1 MAIKLWNA
9 SQLAVYPNNPYAVG
23 LQLDTLL
30 PLITSKTRIVAF
42 TACSNILGSIV
53 PVAEI
58 VKAVRAR
65 GAELGVRKLE
75 VCVDCVAYAPHRQVD
90 VRAWDVDY
98 AYFSFYKVRFYS
110 VSLPSSASL
119 SPHHDLTRLAL
130 LAHAGLRSAHLC
142 PIRPPRFP
150 RLLTL
155 LTWAPLPP
163 RARQAVQDTAG
174 RAWLRIAV
182 GVHARHTVS
191 QVTHAQ
197 WYARRRVARGHA
209 A

>member
-1 MAIKLWNA
+1 MAIKLWSA
-9 SQLAVYPNNPYAVG
+9 SQLAVYPNNTYAVG

-58 VKAVRAR
+58 VRAVRAR

-98 AYFSFYKVRFYS
+98 AYFSFYKVRLYF
-110 VSLPSSASL
+110 VSFPFSASL
-119 SPHHDLTRLAL
+119 SPHHGLIRLAL
-130 LAHAGLRSAHLC
+130 LAHAGLRSTHLC
-142 PIRPPRFP
+142 PVRPPRLP
-150 RLLTL
+150 RLLAL
-155 LTWAPLPP
+155 LTRAPLPP
-163 RARQAVQDTAG
+163 RAR
-174 RAWLRIAV
+174 
-182 GVHARHTVS
+182 
-191 QVTHAQ
+191 
-197 WYARRRVARGHA
+197 
-209 A
+209 